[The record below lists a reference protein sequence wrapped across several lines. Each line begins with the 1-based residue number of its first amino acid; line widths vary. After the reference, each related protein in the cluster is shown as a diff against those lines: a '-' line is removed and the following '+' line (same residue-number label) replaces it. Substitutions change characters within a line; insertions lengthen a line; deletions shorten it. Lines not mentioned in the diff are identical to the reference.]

1 MIARSF
7 RESNAITEKVSN
19 FSPDA
24 NSTPACR
31 SSAMTCKLV
40 AILPSAEIMNPVPT
54 RSRLSVVPASL
65 ALFGKD
71 HKVLWFAP

>member
-1 MIARSF
+1 
-7 RESNAITEKVSN
+7 
-19 FSPDA
+19 
-24 NSTPACR
+24 
-31 SSAMTCKLV
+31 MTCKLV